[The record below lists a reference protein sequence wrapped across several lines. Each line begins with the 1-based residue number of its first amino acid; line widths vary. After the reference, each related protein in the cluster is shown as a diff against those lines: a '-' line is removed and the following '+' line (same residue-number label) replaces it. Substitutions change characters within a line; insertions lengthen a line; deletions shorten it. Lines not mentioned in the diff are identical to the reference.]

1 MEPQLCGRREL
12 LRMRVR
18 MGLGSGI
25 LSSGMCRGTSLTQ
38 EMLGCDSSWFGTE
51 FLLVGAKPTPKEPSA
66 AAGEG
71 AGCSCS
77 SQPWPCAPA
86 LSCGSTLGSLGL
98 LKSLKHS
105 GILTSVPSSAPALP
119 GRANPCSGIWGS
131 CSREAHTAFWRFE
144 HQKTPR
150 ETSWRS
156 GKSPQSSVP
165 APAILSHAPATTET
179 RKRPRS
185 KLI

>member
-12 LRMRVR
+12 LRMRAR

-105 GILTSVPSSAPALP
+105 GISYLSPLLCSCPSRQSQPLLRDL
-119 GRANPCSGIWGS
+119 GQLQQGS
-131 CSREAHTAFWRFE
+131 PHR
-144 HQKTPR
+144 
-150 ETSWRS
+150 
-156 GKSPQSSVP
+156 
-165 APAILSHAPATTET
+165 ILE
-179 RKRPRS
+179 
-185 KLI
+185 I

>member
-12 LRMRVR
+12 LRMRAR

-105 GILTSVPSSAPALP
+105 GISYLSPLLCSCPSRQSQPLLRDL
-119 GRANPCSGIWGS
+119 GQLQQGS
-131 CSREAHTAFWRFE
+131 PHR
-144 HQKTPR
+144 
-150 ETSWRS
+150 
-156 GKSPQSSVP
+156 
-165 APAILSHAPATTET
+165 ILEV
-179 RKRPRS
+179 
-185 KLI
+185 